1 MKDKGI
7 YFAEIK
13 VNNLFFNECVT
24 IESIYKKIEYIL
36 ENNFKKVD
44 RKNIKI
50 EVKILKNMGYANKI

>member
-50 EVKILKNMGYANKI
+50 EVKILKNMGYANK